1 MSFSK
6 YLFIVALITTASW
19 SYAQIGINASYIKP
33 TFNNTENE
41 NIIKFGVR
49 GGIDYWFRLKTK
61 RIEFMPEIGYENF
74 ETNIPGLKM
83 NSFYFM
89 FKTNFYLLN
98 FNEDCNCP
106 TFSKDGNTI
115 SKGFYVSIAPE
126 IKSFSSDFIE
136 KENTI
141 VGGVVLGAGIDIGV
155 TELLTITP
163 NVGYEITSNINDTS
177 YKALLLGIR
186 TGLRFNEGKKK
197 FRR

>member
-1 MSFSK
+1 M
-6 YLFIVALITTASW
+6 FIFVLMVSTTSW
-19 SYAQIGINASYIKP
+19 CKAQFGLNARYIKP
-33 TFNNTENE
+33 NFSDVENE
-41 NIIKFGVR
+41 NIVKFGIG

-115 SKGFYVSIAPE
+115 SKGFFISIAPE
-126 IKSFSSDFIE
+126 VKSFTTEFIE
-136 KENTI
+136 KESTI
-141 VGGVVLGAGIDIGV
+141 VGGVVLGAGIDFGI

-163 NVGYEITSNINDTS
+163 NVGYEITSNINDAS
-177 YKALLLGIR
+177 YSALQLGIR
-186 TGLRFNEGKKK
+186 TGFRFNNGKKK